1 MSQFKFTSWGR
12 TRQPKNAGEVAFS
25 ENLVGNENYIL
36 THANTL
42 ANGNNWDRASEPSTK
57 GLTTENQRY
66 LHILVDS
73 TTVARGNKAIQIG
86 VLGYSHAFGIWT
98 TLTSID
104 KTGASQAYI
113 VGPVVTNNS
122 SKQEVFEIFG
132 VDKIL
137 LYNYVGNA
145 DDVAADH
152 IVRVGF
158 STF

>member
-1 MSQFKFTSWGR
+1 MAHDPKVFKNTSWGR
-12 TRQPKNAGEVAFS
+12 TRSPKNILSSHRAGTSAA
-25 ENLVGNENYIL
+25 G
-36 THANTL
+36 A
-42 ANGNNWDRASEPSTK
+42 
-57 GLTTENQRY
+57 
-66 LHILVDS
+66 
-73 TTVARGNKAIQIG
+73 
-86 VLGYSHAFGIWT
+86 
-98 TLTSID
+98 TLTVPTSALA
-104 KTGASQAYI
+104 GADLTDSSQAYV